1 MMSAFAIEVAAIM
14 AAARA
19 SMVRMGGLLFLVVVE
34 TRAMQQIAQ
43 FIAKGNHVCSRIR
56 EYRGG
61 QAPTPSDLSL
71 R

>member
-1 MMSAFAIEVAAIM
+1 MSAFAIEVAAIM
-14 AAARA
+14 AAAKA
-19 SMVRMGGLLFLVVVE
+19 SMVRMGGLLVLVVVE

-61 QAPTPSDLSL
+61 HTNGPHD
-71 R
+71 